1 MTTKV
6 AQMTSDEL
14 KEMIGTV
21 VEEKLIE
28 LFGDP
33 DEGLVMTKTLRQRL
47 LRQKKAVAKGERGEL
62 LDKVIA
68 GAHFRIRTGL
78 ANSARK

>member
-21 VEEKLIE
+21 VEQKLIE

-47 LRQKKAVAKGERGEL
+47 LRQKKAVVKGERGEL
-62 LDKVIA
+62 LEDVIA
-68 GAHFRIRTGL
+68 RL
-78 ANSARK
+78 ELS

>member
-21 VEEKLIE
+21 VEQKLIE

-62 LDKVIA
+62 LDDVIT
-68 GAHFRIRTGL
+68 RLGL
-78 ANSARK
+78 A